1 MSFNAVFYTFSKREN
16 STSQPSGSGTTLSVE
31 LKDNSSVVEPVLRL
45 HNTANW
51 NPSALNYCYISEFS
65 RYYFVK
71 DWEYALGEWNCYL
84 QSDVLASFK
93 SDIGS
98 IYKYILRSA
107 SDYTLDCVDDYYPPL
122 AAQPS
127 HWETTTDFIFS
138 RDFDGGV
145 YVLGVAC
152 NDSDGAG
159 ATTYYILTSTQIR
172 NLVNV
177 MLKPTSGWNNSFTGM
192 TDVLYRS
199 IYQPFDYIKSCK
211 WFPTGT
217 LPLVSTSI
225 KFGNYDSGITGQ
237 VLDNDA
243 SSWLYI
249 TKDISLPSNW
259 LTLEG
264 KYRSNPYTHIY
275 LQFNPWGVME
285 LNPVD
290 FSDSKDLRLYVY
302 PDYISGDALLQIFKI
317 DNGTEYFITQKLAK
331 LSVDINLS
339 SASLNGVGLMSG
351 LAGTLGAIAGA
362 VTGNPLMSVLSL
374 AGASGGNL
382 VGASTPTASNS
393 IGQTT
398 NGARFM
404 DGIAKLIL
412 TETAFT
418 DSDNTEFGR
427 PLYKTKR
434 IDTLSGYIKCA
445 DGEHNVPGYIDE
457 KKQIS
462 VYMTEGFF
470 YE

>member
-1 MSFNAVFYTFSKREN
+1 MSFNAAFYTFSKREN
-16 STSQPSGSGTTLSVE
+16 STAQPSGSGTTLSVE

-51 NPSALNYCYISEFS
+51 NPSNLNYCYISEFS
-65 RYYFVK
+65 RYYFIK

-93 SDIGS
+93 TDIGS

-107 SDYTLDCVDDYYPPL
+107 SDYTLDCVDDFYPPL
-122 AAQPS
+122 AAQPQ
-127 HWETTTDFIFS
+127 HWETTKDMLFDQ
-138 RDFDGGV
+138 DFDGGM

-159 ATTYYILTSTQIR
+159 AITYFTMTSAQIR
-172 NLVNV
+172 DLVNY
-177 MLKPTSGWNNSFTGM
+177 MLTPTSGWNNSFSGM
-192 TDVLYRS
+192 TDVLYRAVYS
-199 IYQPFDYIKSCK
+199 PFDYIKTCK
-211 WFPTGT
+211 WFPVSYFG
-217 LPLVSTSI
+217 LVSQYI
-225 KFGNYDSGITGQ
+225 KFGNYESSARGQLLNNDS
-237 VLDNDA
+237 
-243 SSWLYI
+243 SSWNV
-249 TKDISLPSNW
+249 ISGVINLPNNW
-259 LTLEG
+259 LSLEG
-264 KYRSNPYTHIY
+264 KYRSNPYAHIY
-275 LQFNPWGVME
+275 LQFNPWGVIE
-285 LNPVD
+285 INPVD
-290 FSDSKDLRLYVY
+290 FSDSNEIKLYIY
-302 PDYISGDALLQIFKI
+302 PDYISGDGLLQIYKVY
-317 DNGTEYFITQKLAK
+317 NGNEYFITQKVAK

-382 VGASTPTASNS
+382 IGSSTPTASNS

-418 DSDNTEFGR
+418 DSDNNEFGR

-445 DGEHNVPGYIDE
+445 DGEHDVPAYIDE

-462 VYMTEGFF
+462 VFMTEGFF